1 MMDLR
6 DLGDFQTPPAL
17 VAAVL
22 DALGPIGSRWPRVL
36 EPTCGRGGFLA
47 GLIEQADPPR
57 EIRGFEIQSAH
68 FRAARKVADAS
79 ASVHVEVRKAN
90 LFDLD
95 LRRDLTWGRG
105 GPLLVV
111 GNPPWVTNSALGGL
125 GSTNLPTKS
134 NFKRL
139 RGIDAKTGASNFD
152 IAEAVWLKLIRE
164 LADEN
169 PTIALLCKTSTARA
183 VLKFAAIERLP
194 VVEASIHKI
203 DARIWFGAAVDAC
216 LCRVALG
223 PGARFDR
230 IRVFRDFRATEPEA
244 EIGHPQGRPV
254 ANLLT
259 YGPLSF
265 ADGVCPMTWRQGLK
279 HDAAA
284 VMELVPGAA
293 CEPMCNKLG
302 EPVAVEPEFVYPLIK
317 CSDLFHHRTARP
329 RRSVIVTQ
337 RRLGEDTRRLEHE
350 APRLWG
356 YLRGHAAR
364 FERRKSSI
372 YHGKPPFALFG
383 VGPYTF
389 APYKVAVS
397 GLHKSPRFRAIG
409 PVAGR
414 PVMLDDTCY
423 FLPCASP
430 DQAALVTAL
439 WNDPTTLALI
449 GALTFVDS
457 KRPITKALLRRID
470 LGAIL
475 MRVDRASLLERAEEE
490 RANLVGPVTS
500 GRIHPPWDLE
510 RSFGE
515 PAPDEDILSV
525 RGVLG

>member
-1 MMDLR
+1 MTDLR
-6 DLGDFQTPPAL
+6 DLGDFQTPTAL

-22 DALGPIGSRWPRVL
+22 DALAPIGSRWPRVL

-57 EIRGFEIQSAH
+57 EIRGFEIQPAH
-68 FRAARKVADAS
+68 FHAAREVANAS
-79 ASVHVEVRKAN
+79 TSVQVEVRQAN

-95 LRRDLTWGRG
+95 LRRDLTWERG

-111 GNPPWVTNSALGGL
+111 GNPPWITNTELGGL

-139 RGIDAKTGASNFD
+139 RGIDARTGASNFD

-164 LADEN
+164 LADEG
-169 PTIALLCKTSTARA
+169 PTIALLCKTSAARA
-183 VLKFAAIERLP
+183 VLKFAASEGLP
-194 VVEASIHKI
+194 VVDASIHKI

-216 LCRVALG
+216 LCRVTLG

-230 IRVFRDFRATEPEA
+230 IRVFRDLRATEPEA
-244 EIGHPQGRPV
+244 EIGHPRGGPV
-254 ANLLT
+254 ADLDA

-284 VMELVPGAA
+284 VMELEPGAGGN
-293 CEPMCNKLG
+293 PPCNKLG
-302 EPVAVEPEFVYPLIK
+302 ETVAVEPDFVYPLLK
-317 CSDLFHHRTARP
+317 CTDLFHHRTAKP

-337 RRLGEDTRRLEHE
+337 RRLGEDTHRLKHE

-356 YLRGHAAR
+356 YLRGHAER

-372 YHGKPPFALFG
+372 YQGRPPFSLFG
-383 VGPYTF
+383 VGPYAF

-397 GLHKSPRFRAIG
+397 GLHKTPRFRAIG

-423 FLPCASP
+423 FLPCSSP
-430 DQAALVTAL
+430 EQAALVAAL

-449 GALTFVDS
+449 RALTFVDS
-457 KRPITKALLRRID
+457 KRPITKTLLRRID
-470 LGAIL
+470 LGALL
-475 MRVDRASLLERAEEE
+475 MRVDRVSLRKQADEVWAELGEPMMSGRLDLPCDLESLLC
-490 RANLVGPVTS
+490 
-500 GRIHPPWDLE
+500 
-510 RSFGE
+510 E
-515 PAPDEDILSV
+515 PAPTMSAS
-525 RGVLG
+525 R